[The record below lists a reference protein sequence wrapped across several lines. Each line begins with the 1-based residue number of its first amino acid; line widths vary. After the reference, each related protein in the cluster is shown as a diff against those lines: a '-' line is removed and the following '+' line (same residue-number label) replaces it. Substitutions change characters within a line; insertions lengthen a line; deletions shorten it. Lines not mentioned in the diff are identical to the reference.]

1 MAFSLQTWHSPIE
14 FNSIPDAS
22 GAMMGNAVTALRLHF
37 LHGIVEE
44 EIDEDSIEVR
54 PRVLALNLPPQ
65 QLDAPDAAPAQLDL
79 PRVTAVD
86 ALPLPDVRLQ
96 RRTVL
101 EAAERVEHLRD
112 PVVGEHGD
120 LVDVVEVAGAL
131 AVEAGPEVGDEDLG
145 ALVQADGGG
154 FVGVAVVEAGEVV
167 DEEVDEGGGGS
178 FGFFD
183 ASGESSVKAV
193 F

>member
-1 MAFSLQTWHSPIE
+1 
-14 FNSIPDAS
+14 
-22 GAMMGNAVTALRLHF
+22 MGNAVTTLRLHF
-37 LHGIVEE
+37 LHGIIEE
-44 EIDEDSIEVR
+44 EIDEDSIELR
-54 PRVLALNLPPQ
+54 PRVLPLNLPPQ
-65 QLDAPDAAPAQLDL
+65 QLHAPDAAPPQLDL

-86 ALPLPDVRLQ
+86 GLPLPDVRLQ

-120 LVDVVEVAGAL
+120 LVDVVEAAGAL
-131 AVEAGPEVGDEDLG
+131 AVEAGPEVGDEDLR
-145 ALVQADGGG
+145 ALVQADGVA

-178 FGFFD
+178 FAFFN
-183 ASGESSVKAV
+183 AGGESPGKFV